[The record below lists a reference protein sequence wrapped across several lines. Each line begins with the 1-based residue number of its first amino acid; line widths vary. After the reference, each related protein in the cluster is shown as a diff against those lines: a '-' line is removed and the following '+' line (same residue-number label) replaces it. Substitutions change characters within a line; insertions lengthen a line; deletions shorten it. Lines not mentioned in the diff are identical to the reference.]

1 VVAVEIGP
9 TGRNDEATIR
19 VVGIEDLIA
28 DQVAN
33 WLRLGDRRSEVATLV
48 QVLVELGRTRVAGP
62 FR

>member
-9 TGRNDEATIR
+9 TGRNDEATIG

-33 WLRLGDRRSEVATLV
+33 WLRLGDRRSKVATLV
-48 QVLVELGRTRVAGP
+48 QVLVELGRTGVAGS